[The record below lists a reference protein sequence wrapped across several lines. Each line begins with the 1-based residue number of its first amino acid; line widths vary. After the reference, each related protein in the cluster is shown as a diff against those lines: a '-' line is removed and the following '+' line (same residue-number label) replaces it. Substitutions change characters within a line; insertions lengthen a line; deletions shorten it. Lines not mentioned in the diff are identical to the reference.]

1 MATQHGP
8 IKLKGTIG
16 DITFYKADDGAY
28 GAKAKSEVSAERIAT
43 DPKFL
48 RTRENGREF
57 GRAGKSGKVVRD
69 AFRVMVGGAD
79 KRMVGRL
86 TQTMMRCLKADTT
99 SVRGERNVTDG
110 DLSLLAGFDFNVKG
124 KLGTTLLTPFT
135 TSINRVT
142 GVTDVTIPA
151 FVPTQ
156 SLSAPLGA
164 THYQIV
170 LAAAEVDFGSETNIA
185 IKTPSAFLPIDNI
198 ATTSLTL
205 AANVTASTTLPI
217 MQVVGIHFFQEV
229 NGVKYALNNG
239 SFDGVK
245 IVTVDL

>member
-16 DITFYKADDGAY
+16 DITFFKGDDGSY
-28 GAKAKSEVSAERIAT
+28 GAKAKSEVSAERIAS

-57 GRAGKSGKVVRD
+57 GRAGKSGKLVRE
-69 AFRVMVGGAD
+69 AFQAILGGSD
-79 KRMVGRL
+79 KRMIGRM
-86 TQTMMRCLKADTT
+86 TQTMMKCLKADTT
-99 SVRGERNVTDG
+99 SARGERNVLDG
-110 DLSLLAGFDFNVKG
+110 DLSFLTGFDFNIKG
-124 KLGTTLLTPFT
+124 KLGTALLTPFT
-135 TSINRVT
+135 TSITRLT
-142 GVTDVTIPA
+142 GVTDATIPP

-170 LAAAEVDFGSETNIA
+170 LAAAEVDFNASLHKAAKAT
-185 IKTPSAFLPIDNI
+185 SAFLPIDN
-198 ATTSLTL
+198 TTTSSLTL
-205 AANVTASTTLPI
+205 AANVTAATTLPV
-217 MQVVGIHFFQEV
+217 MQVLGIHFFQEV
-229 NGVKYALNNG
+229 NGVKYALING
-239 SFDGVK
+239 NFDGVK